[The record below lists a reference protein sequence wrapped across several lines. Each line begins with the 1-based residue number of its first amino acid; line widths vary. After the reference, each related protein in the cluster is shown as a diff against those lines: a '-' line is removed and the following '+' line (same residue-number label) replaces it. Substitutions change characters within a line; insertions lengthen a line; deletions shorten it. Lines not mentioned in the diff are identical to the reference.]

1 MPLTC
6 NEGTVSNGPQ
16 HFPEGGSVFHV
27 VVSNGIGVVAGEQF
41 CPGGVTLGGVVE
53 LGETQPALGQ
63 PVEVG
68 SLDFPAIAADVGIS
82 HVIDHDQDNVWTRS
96 VRLGPAEG
104 GFTEK
109 ADQKKGMME
118 HFHESLLHACLELR
132 V

>member
-27 VVSNGIGVVAGEQF
+27 VVPNGIGVVAGEQL

-68 SLDFPAIAADVGIS
+68 SLDFPAIAPDIRVA
-82 HVIDHDQDNVWTRS
+82 HVIDHDEDDVGPGP
-96 VRLGPAEG
+96 VRFCTSGEWSG
-104 GFTEK
+104 YE
-109 ADQKKGMME
+109 ADE
-118 HFHESLLHACLELR
+118 E
-132 V
+132 